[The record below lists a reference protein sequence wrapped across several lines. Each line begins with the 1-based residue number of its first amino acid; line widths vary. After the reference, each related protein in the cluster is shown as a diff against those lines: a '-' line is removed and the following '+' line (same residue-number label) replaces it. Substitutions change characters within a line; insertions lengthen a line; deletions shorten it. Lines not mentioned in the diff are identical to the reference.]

1 MSDPRSD
8 EWKHPEG
15 NEPDHT
21 ADIVPIL
28 GALCSSCIDE
38 GDYDPAED
46 YIKDPFCRRV
56 NAAAGQA
63 IETIQEMRDLLEE
76 AAAEITRL
84 REELEKA
91 QSWSRLW
98 YETAMEYYPP
108 NWATDGTP
116 KNVIGNIVRYTESRE
131 AARLAAWKAEA
142 KAWRQADD
150 CDPMVRGECI
160 REARERRAAT
170 DAIEKNAN

>member
-76 AAAEITRL
+76 ACHSMDRCGL
-84 REELEKA
+84 L
-91 QSWSRLW
+91 SH
-98 YETAMEYYPP
+98 
-108 NWATDGTP
+108 
-116 KNVIGNIVRYTESRE
+116 
-131 AARLAAWKAEA
+131 
-142 KAWRQADD
+142 ADK
-150 CDPMVRGECI
+150 I
-160 REARERRAAT
+160 RAYLS
-170 DAIEKNAN
+170 K